1 MQAAALQR
9 SDDLLDHWTDLWLAD
24 NKQAGYIAVA
34 RRHAGGKIFNSHFL
48 GYRDRQLLI
57 QETQDQKDRY
67 ISLNSFDVSWNDIAH
82 SRRTERLKQ
91 IRVIGVDID
100 QYKLELKPIDVY
112 CELERLIKSG
122 QILTP
127 NLVCEGNG
135 IQIFYSIEG
144 GAAPCM
150 QRFTKHITK
159 QLIKTLAHIGADP
172 QASSVAQIMRAPGS
186 INTRNGATVIPE
198 IWNQESY
205 TLQELIDSVAP
216 IYQGT
221 AKGKTTAATKR
232 EKTVAAPATGKSIEP
247 INEPS
252 MAMFRTNG
260 ARLHDLEALFR
271 LRDYDLTG
279 MRNTALYIYAF
290 TLATMMSDKINKEK
304 MFEQARNQAQQM
316 KTRDPKAE
324 ALSDSE
330 IESTIRS
337 AYEGARAFVSWYT
350 SNDFKLI
357 KVDLDGI
364 YKPMTTET
372 IIERLAITDQ
382 EQQHMRTLARP
393 EIVQENRRRH
403 DRERK
408 EKQNREKGVR
418 PIEEHKQERQ
428 KARQAKRNQLI
439 RLQAKYPDRT
449 QKEYAKMMKV
459 NQATVSKLLKE
470 IELSPQPQY
479 CP

>member
-82 SRRTERLKQ
+82 SRNAERLRQ

-100 QYKLELKPIDVY
+100 QYTVNLSIRDAIDELLD
-112 CELERLIKSG
+112 LIADG
-122 QILTP
+122 VILVP
-127 NLVCEGNG
+127 NLVCCGNG

-186 INTRNGATVIPE
+186 INTRNGATVFPE

-216 IYQGT
+216 INQGT
-221 AKGKTTAATKR
+221 ARNWAIVSAAMKDQ
-232 EKTVAAPATGKSIEP
+232 GIDP
-247 INEPS
+247 INQPS
-252 MAMFRTNG
+252 GAMLRTNG

-304 MFEQARNQAQQM
+304 MFEQARNQAQLM
-316 KTRDPKAE
+316 KTRDPKAD

-330 IESTIRS
+330 IESTIRK
-337 AYEGARAFVSWYT
+337 AHDKARAFVSWYT

-364 YKPMTTET
+364 HKPMTTET

-393 EIVQENRRRH
+393 EIKIENRRQR

-408 EKQNREKGVR
+408 KEKDRQNGVK

-428 KARQAKRNQLI
+428 EARQAKRNQLV
-439 RLQAKYPDRT
+439 RLLAKYPDRT
-449 QKEYAKMMKV
+449 QKEYAEMMKV
-459 NQATVSKLLKE
+459 NQSTVSKLMKE
-470 IELSPQPQY
+470 IELSAQP
-479 CP
+479 